1 MPSGWELEGK
11 MAVIGQKRPKLIEEA
26 IGADRERGKN
36 DPQARGEEP
45 GIERFAQEKAAA
57 GHRPDRA

>member
-1 MPSGWELEGK
+1 